1 MKLAII
7 GILVNLVLA
16 AIKLLAG
23 WFGNSYALIAD
34 GFESTLDIAASFVIW
49 AGLKVAALPADETH
63 PYGHGKAE
71 PVSAIIVSL
80 VVFGAAVALTLQSI
94 GEILAPHHRSA
105 PKPFT
110 LIVLVLVVI
119 IKETLYRIVKRAGDQ
134 SQSTA
139 LKTDAGHHRSDAI
152 TSVAAM
158 IGISVAVI
166 GGKGYE
172 AADNYAA
179 VFACAVIAYNGIK
192 LFIPALYEILD
203 TAPPRGVIETVR
215 QSAASIE
222 GVQEIE
228 KCKVR
233 KMGVEF
239 YADLHVGV
247 SGDISVRDGHKIA
260 HRVKN
265 AIRKGNPAISDVL
278 VHVEPVGEPYQEE

>member
-1 MKLAII
+1 MKLALI

-16 AIKLLAG
+16 GIKLLAG

-34 GFESTLDIAASFVIW
+34 GFESTLDIAGSFVIW

-71 PVSAIIVSL
+71 PVSAIIVAL
-80 VVFGAAVALTLQSI
+80 VVFGAAVTLTVQSVR
-94 GEILAPHHRSA
+94 ELFAEQLA

-110 LIVLVLVVI
+110 LVVLVLVVI
-119 IKETLYRIVKRAGDQ
+119 IKEILYQIVQRAGEKAE
-134 SQSTA
+134 STA
-139 LKTDAGHHRSDAI
+139 LKADAGHHRSDAI
-152 TSVAAM
+152 TSVAAI
-158 IGISVAVI
+158 IGISIALI

-172 AADNYAA
+172 SADKFAAM
-179 VFACAVIAYNGIK
+179 FACAVIAFNGVR

-203 TAPPRGVIETVR
+203 TAPAPGLIEAIRNT
-215 QSAASIE
+215 AASID

-239 YADLHVGV
+239 YADLHIGVG
-247 SGDISVRDGHKIA
+247 GDISVREGHTIA

-265 AIRKGNPAISDVL
+265 AIRKDNPAVSDVL
-278 VHVEPVGEPYQEE
+278 VHVEPAGEPYKEE

>member
-7 GILVNLVLA
+7 GVLVNLVLA
-16 AIKLLAG
+16 GIKLFAG

-71 PVSAIIVSL
+71 PVSAIIVAL
-80 VVFGAAVALTLQSI
+80 VVFAAAIALTLQSI
-94 GEILAPHHRSA
+94 REIFVPHHA

-110 LIVLVLVVI
+110 LVVLVLVVI
-119 IKETLYRIVKRAGDQ
+119 IKETLYRIVKRAGDKA
-134 SQSTA
+134 QSTA
-139 LKTDAGHHRSDAI
+139 LSADAGHHRSDAI

-158 IGISVAVI
+158 IGISIALI

-172 AADNYAA
+172 SADDYAA
-179 VFACAVIAYNGIK
+179 VFACVVIAVNGIR
-192 LFIPALYEILD
+192 LFLPALYEILD
-203 TAPPRGVIETVR
+203 TAPSPGVIEGVR
-215 QSAASIE
+215 KAAASIE
-222 GVQEIE
+222 GVEEIE

-247 SGDISVRDGHKIA
+247 SGDISVRDGHNIA

>member
-1 MKLAII
+1 MKLALI

-16 AIKLLAG
+16 AVKLVTG

-49 AGLKVAALPADETH
+49 AGLRVAKRPADETH

-71 PVSAIIVSL
+71 PVSAIIVAM
-80 VVFGAAVALTLQSI
+80 VVFGAAVGLTLQSI
-94 GEILAPHHRSA
+94 REIMTPHHA
-105 PKPFT
+105 PQPFT
-110 LIVLVLVVI
+110 LAVLVVVMV
-119 IKETLYRIVKRAGDQ
+119 IKETLYRIVKRAGDDG
-134 SQSTA
+134 QSTA
-139 LKTDAGHHRSDAI
+139 LQADAGHHRTDAL
-152 TSVAAM
+152 TSLAAF
-158 IGISVAVI
+158 IGISIALI

-172 AADNYAA
+172 RADDYAA
-179 VFACAVIAYNGIK
+179 MFACAVIAYNGIR
-192 LFIPALYEILD
+192 LFLPALYEILD
-203 TAPPRGVIETVR
+203 TAPPPEVVEMVR
-215 QSAASIE
+215 SSAASIL
-222 GVQEIE
+222 GVTEID

-247 SGDISVRDGHKIA
+247 SGDISVREGHNIA

-278 VHVEPVGEPYQEE
+278 VHVEPAGEPFQEEE